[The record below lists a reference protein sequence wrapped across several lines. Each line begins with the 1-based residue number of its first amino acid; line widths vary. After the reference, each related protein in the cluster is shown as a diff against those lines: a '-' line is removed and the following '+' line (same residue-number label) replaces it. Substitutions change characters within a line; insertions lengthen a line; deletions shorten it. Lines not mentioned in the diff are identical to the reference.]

1 MARRKP
7 AEQGEE
13 PVNPAE
19 QQAPQAEGQAAGAG
33 ETPDAAPARKSTW
46 LARFGSWSDYEAG
59 VHLIEDR
66 QNRRMT
72 IKFDEKPSEKVRAL
86 MKGEQHGYRFDGEDE
101 VWYKKISPAKP
112 RQSRQEAE
120 DLAFQSANMI
130 REEKGLE
137 PKKAFGLGM

>member
-13 PVNPAE
+13 PVNPGE
-19 QQAPQAEGQAAGAG
+19 EQAPQAEGQAAGAK
-33 ETPDAAPARKSTW
+33 EAPDAVPARKSAW
-46 LARFGSWSDYEAG
+46 LARFPTWTDAEAG

-72 IKFDEKPSEKVRAL
+72 IKFDEKPSEPIRNLIK
-86 MKGEQHGYRFDGEDE
+86 KEHEWRFDGEDE
-101 VWYKKISPAKP
+101 LWYKAVSPAKP

-120 DLAFQSANMI
+120 ELAFNVANMV

-137 PKKAFGLGM
+137 PKKAFALGI

>member
-7 AEQGEE
+7 NEQGEE
-13 PVNPAE
+13 TVSPGE
-19 QQAPQAEGQAAGAG
+19 QQAPQAEKPGNGAG
-33 ETPDAAPARKSTW
+33 ETSDAAPARKNTW

-72 IKFDEKPSEKVRAL
+72 IKFDEKPSEAVRAL
-86 MKGEQHGYRFDGEDE
+86 MKGEQHGFRFDGEDE
-101 VWYKKISPAKP
+101 VWYKKISQAKP

-120 DLAFQSANMI
+120 ELAFQTANMI

-137 PKKAFGLGM
+137 PKKTFALGM

>member
-7 AEQGEE
+7 TEQGDES
-13 PVNPAE
+13 VNPGD
-19 QQAPQAEGQAAGAG
+19 QQAPQVETQAAGAA

-72 IKFDEKPSEKVRAL
+72 IKFDEKPSEAVRAL
-86 MKGEQHGYRFDGEDE
+86 MKGEQQGFRFDGEDE
-101 VWYKKISPAKP
+101 VWYKKISQAKP

-120 DLAFQSANMI
+120 ELAFQAANML
-130 REEKGLE
+130 RAEKGLE
-137 PKKAFGLGM
+137 PRKAFALGM